1 MYVCV
6 VSTQILSST
15 TLFNINNK
23 IHFEVLKDYVTLK
36 TGVMA
41 AGNSALHHRDEL
53 YFKIYSNRKQSF

>member
-23 IHFEVLKDYVTLK
+23 MYFEVLKDYVTLK

-41 AGNSALHHRDEL
+41 AGNSALHYIFNYIQTESSH
-53 YFKIYSNRKQSF
+53 FKW

>member
-15 TLFNINNK
+15 TLFNINNNMY
-23 IHFEVLKDYVTLK
+23 FEVLKDYVTLK

-41 AGNSALHHRDEL
+41 AGNSALR
-53 YFKIYSNRKQSF
+53 YIFKYIQTESSHFKW